1 MFLKNYM
8 ELNDFLFGDTG
19 SSFLL
24 SIMLRTFVMFLMI
37 LVFLRLLGKRG
48 IKQLSVF
55 ELVVIL
61 GLGSV
66 AGDPMIYKEIGVLSA
81 LAAFTVVT
89 ICYKLLTFLVFKFKR
104 IEMLVEGKEVYIIKK
119 GKFSIEEF
127 KKESLSKD
135 EFFME
140 LRLRGVFHLG
150 QVEYAI
156 LETTGEVS
164 VYFFNQ
170 RQIKYG
176 LPILPDSLKK
186 TINVFETDTFYSCT
200 FCGQTVKY
208 PIKTGLVCA
217 TCNKNEWVKAC
228 NRKINH

>member
-1 MFLKNYM
+1 M
-8 ELNDFLFGDTG
+8 EINDFLFGDNG

-24 SIMLRTFVMFLMI
+24 SIVLRTFVMFLMI
-37 LVFLRLLGKRG
+37 LIFLRLLGKRG

-61 GLGSV
+61 GLGSA
-66 AGDPMIYKEIGVLSA
+66 AGDPMIYKEIGVISA
-81 LAAFTVVT
+81 LIAFTVVT
-89 ICYKLLTFLVFKFKR
+89 ICYKLLTVLVFRFKW
-104 IEMLVEGKEVYIIKK
+104 IETLVEGKEVYIIKK
-119 GKFSIEEF
+119 GKFSTGEF

-164 VYFFNQ
+164 VYFFDQNK
-170 RQIKYG
+170 IKYG
-176 LPILPDSLKK
+176 SPILPDSLNKPIK
-186 TINVFETDTFYSCT
+186 TFEADTFYSCT
-200 FCGQTVKY
+200 FCGHTEKRT
-208 PIKTGLVCA
+208 IEESFLCSH
-217 TCNKNEWVKAC
+217 CNKNEWVKAS
-228 NRKINH
+228 NRKVNH

>member
-1 MFLKNYM
+1 M
-8 ELNDFLFGDTG
+8 EINEFLFGETG
-19 SSFLL
+19 TSFLV
-24 SIMLRTFVMFLMI
+24 SIMLRTFVMFLLI
-37 LVFLRLLGKRG
+37 LIFLRLLGKRG

-61 GLGSV
+61 GLGSA
-66 AGDPMIYKEIGVLSA
+66 AGDPMIYKEIGVFSA
-81 LAAFTVVT
+81 LVAFSVVT
-89 ICYKLLTFLVFKFKR
+89 ICYKLLTVLVFKFKW
-104 IEMLVEGKEVYIIKK
+104 IETLVEGEEVYIIKK

-127 KKESLSKD
+127 RKESLSKD

-140 LRLRGVFHLG
+140 LRLQGVFHLG

-164 VYFFNQ
+164 VYFFDHEHT
-170 RQIKYG
+170 KYG

-186 TINVFETDTFYSCT
+186 TVKVFETDTFYSCT

-208 PIKTGLVCA
+208 IAQNNFICPK
-217 TCNKNEWVKAC
+217 CNKNEWVKAS
-228 NRKINH
+228 NRKVNR

>member
-1 MFLKNYM
+1 M
-8 ELNDFLFGDTG
+8 EINELLFGDTG
-19 SSFLL
+19 TSFLI
-24 SIMLRTFVMFLMI
+24 SIMLRTFIMFLLI
-37 LVFLRLLGKRG
+37 LIFLRLLGKRG
-48 IKQLSVF
+48 VKQLSVF

-61 GLGSV
+61 GLGSA
-66 AGDPMIYKEIGVLSA
+66 AGDPMIYKEIGVFSA
-81 LAAFTVVT
+81 LIAFSVVT
-89 ICYKLLTFLVFKFKR
+89 ICYKLLTVVVFKFKW
-104 IEMLVEGKEVYIIKK
+104 IETLVEGKEVYIIKK

-164 VYFFNQ
+164 VYFFDH

-186 TINVFETDTFYSCT
+186 TVKDFETDTFYSCT

-208 PIKTGLVCA
+208 HIENSFFCPQ
-217 TCNKNEWVKAC
+217 CNKNEWVKAS
-228 NRKINH
+228 NRKVNH

>member
-1 MFLKNYM
+1 MFM
-8 ELNDFLFGDTG
+8 EINDFLFGDADY
-19 SSFLL
+19 SFLT
-24 SIMLRTFVMFLMI
+24 SIMVRTFVMFLII
-37 LVFLRLLGKRG
+37 LIFLRILGKRG

-61 GLGSV
+61 GLGSA
-66 AGDPMIYKEIGVLSA
+66 AGDPMIYKEIGLLSA
-81 LAAFTVVT
+81 LTAFTVIAV
-89 ICYKLLTFLVFKFKR
+89 CYKLLTLLVFKFKW
-104 IEMLVEGKEVYIIKK
+104 IENLVEGKEVYIIKK
-119 GKFSIEEF
+119 GKFSIDEF

-164 VYFFNQ
+164 VYFYDYEQ
-170 RQIKYG
+170 TKYG

-186 TINVFETDTFYSCT
+186 TVKTFEVDTFYSCT
-200 FCGQTVKY
+200 FCGQTIKY
-208 PIKTGLVCA
+208 NIENTFVCPNCQN
-217 TCNKNEWVKAC
+217 TEWVKAS
-228 NRKINH
+228 NRKVSR